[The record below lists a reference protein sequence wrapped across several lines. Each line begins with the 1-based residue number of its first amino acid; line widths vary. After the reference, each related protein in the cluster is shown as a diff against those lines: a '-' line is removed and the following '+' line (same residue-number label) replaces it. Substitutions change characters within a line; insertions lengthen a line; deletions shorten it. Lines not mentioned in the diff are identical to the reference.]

1 MSLSHTYMFAQFKNK
16 CGVIPSLLQIYLKH
30 MLKKEQGLF
39 CVELYVNVIEI
50 LDSFSQDFPTA

>member
-1 MSLSHTYMFAQFKNK
+1 MFAQFKNK